1 MEHNIRR
8 SHLLPLI
15 QDAVAKGPVTLS
27 SGRISDFYID
37 ARLVTL
43 NPIGSKLIGRLVLD
57 VLTEWQHNALAG
69 PTTAACPIVSAAGV
83 IAAQH
88 ARDIKLAYVRK
99 EAKGYGMG
107 KSIEGPPLGPADK
120 VLMVDDVLTTG
131 GSLLKAIREVRN
143 TGAHVSRAFV
153 LVDRQEGGR
162 DALLREG
169 IEVSSFTNRE
179 QLKAAIDG

>member
-1 MEHNIRR
+1 MEQNIRR
-8 SHLLPLI
+8 AHLLPLL
-15 QDAVAKGPVTLS
+15 QDAVAKGPVTLA
-27 SGRISDFYID
+27 SGRVSDFYID

-57 VLTEWQHNALAG
+57 ILTEWQHNTLAG

-99 EAKGYGMG
+99 EAKGHGMG
-107 KSIEGPPLGPADK
+107 KSIEGPPLTSADK

-131 GSLLKAIREVRN
+131 TSLLRAVAQVRD

-162 DALLREG
+162 EALLREG
-169 IEVSSFTNRE
+169 IEVSSFTTRE
-179 QLKAAIDG
+179 QLKIAIDG